1 MKLEYG
7 RGQEVAMTGWRH
19 SNQFLFATM
28 LLSAFISLYA
38 AFVLSVDAVILAA
51 NPDTTLSCDLNSVV
65 SCGTV
70 GKSWQAELFG
80 FPNAFLG
87 LMCEPVVITI
97 AVAGL
102 SGVKFKRW
110 FMFTAQFVYL
120 LGLIFAYWLFYQSS
134 FVIGALCPYCML
146 ITLGTTLVF
155 FTLLHYNI
163 RENNLYLPKKVQEK
177 AEFFSRVGGDSAL
190 AIFLL
195 LAIVAIIFLKYGTR
209 VLGL

>member
-1 MKLEYG
+1 MKWQND
-7 RGQEVAMTGWRH
+7 RGEEVGMTGWRH
-19 SNQFLFATM
+19 SNQYLFAAM
-28 LLSAFISLYA
+28 LVSALISLYA
-38 AFVLSVDAVILAA
+38 AFVLSVDAVLLAA
-51 NPDTTLSCDLNSVV
+51 NPGTVLTCDINTVV

-87 LMCEPVVITI
+87 LMTEPVVITV

-102 SGVKFKRW
+102 SGVRFKRW
-110 FMFTAQFVYL
+110 FMFTAQVIYL

-163 RENNLYLPKKVQEK
+163 RENNLYLPERAQRK
-177 AEFFSRVGGDSAL
+177 AEFFSRVGGDTAV
-190 AIFLL
+190 AALL
-195 LAIVAIIFLKYGTR
+195 LLTIVAIIFWKYGLS
-209 VLGL
+209 VFG